1 MKHSLHYIHSYGGQM
16 DPRGKNLLLFEN
28 SLNQLKKKM
37 FSSATKVVGFWTP
50 LLNCFG
56 LIWYNQ

>member
-28 SLNQLKKKM
+28 SLNQLKKK
-37 FSSATKVVGFWTP
+37 
-50 LLNCFG
+50 CF
-56 LIWYNQ
+56 QVQQKS